1 MSIKLEFI
9 KLNRVAEEVSSKL
22 YDIYI
27 NYLNNDIEFPYYE
40 VNKLVDRYESFY
52 IKVYNKKDSGLNK
65 LLIKMNVFG
74 NDFDTRYNAFS
85 KDELL
90 LHVSEKVFI
99 LILFEANKYVP
110 VDDDSKN
117 VIFDKLF
124 PVVKNLRVVDI
135 TDIYSKMK
143 KSAII
148 RGFVFNE
155 NSTAMMQEMFVNFII
170 SVLTYNS
177 YNKFNYMKS
186 SWTPEEICM
195 KILKEPLMYRGNSM
209 KRVK

>member
-1 MSIKLEFI
+1 MNLKLEFI
-9 KLNRVAEEVSSKL
+9 KLNKVAEEVSSKL

-40 VNKLVDRYESFY
+40 VNKLVDRYDSFY
-52 IKVYNKKDSGLNK
+52 IKLYNKKNVGFNK
-65 LLIKMNVFG
+65 FLIKMNIFG
-74 NDFDTRYNAFS
+74 NDFDTRYNAPS
-85 KDELL
+85 RDELL
-90 LHVSEKVFI
+90 LRVSEKVFC

-110 VDDDSKN
+110 VDDESKN
-117 VIFDKLF
+117 MIFDKLF

-170 SVLTYNS
+170 SVLSHNS

-186 SWTPEEICM
+186 SWTPEEICIS
-195 KILKEPLMYRGNSM
+195 ILKEPLMYRSNSM